1 MKTEGI
7 EYCFEK
13 RRGAIANDLGRMF
26 TDDDGADRISSR
38 VVLDRDI
45 GVPAESDSAEQ
56 AHA

>member
-26 TDDDGADRISSR
+26 TDDGADRISSR
-38 VVLDRDI
+38 VVLDGDI
-45 GVPAESDSAEQ
+45 GLPAESDSAEQ

>member
-7 EYCFEK
+7 ECCFEK

-26 TDDDGADRISSR
+26 TDDGADRISSR

>member
-7 EYCFEK
+7 ECCFEK
-13 RRGAIANDLGRMF
+13 RRGAIANDVGRMF
-26 TDDDGADRISSR
+26 TDDGADRISSR

-45 GVPAESDSAEQ
+45 GLPAESDSAEQ